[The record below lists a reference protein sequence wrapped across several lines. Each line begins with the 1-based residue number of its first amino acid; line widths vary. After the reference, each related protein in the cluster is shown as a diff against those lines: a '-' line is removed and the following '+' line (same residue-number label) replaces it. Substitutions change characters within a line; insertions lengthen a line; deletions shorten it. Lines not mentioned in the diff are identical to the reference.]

1 MDQTTQLTFDQ
12 SPEDINAYNETIDLA
27 RQDLNWTLA
36 IWLTALVTSIVA
48 ILYALYLIYKSS
60 KI

>member
-12 SPEDINAYNETIDLA
+12 SPEDINAYNETIELA
-27 RQDLNWTLA
+27 RQDLNLTLA
-36 IWLTALVTSIVA
+36 VWLTALVTSIVA

>member
-12 SPEDINAYNETIDLA
+12 SPEELNAYNEKIELA
-27 RQDLNWTLA
+27 RQDLNLTLA

>member
-1 MDQTTQLTFDQ
+1 MDLTQLTFDQ
-12 SPEDINAYNETIDLA
+12 SQEDINAYNDTIELA
-27 RQDLNWTLA
+27 RQDLNLTLA
-36 IWLTALVTSIVA
+36 VWLTALVTSIVA

>member
-12 SPEDINAYNETIDLA
+12 RPEDIIAYNDTIELA